1 LAGSSRARRLRE
13 LVSHWRG
20 HGKSPE
26 PMPQHELPEPA
37 KEGYR
42 SCAFAYAAK
51 RRLLLVRIKQVLND
65 AIYNDTYRSV
75 QELATSLKPTSLI
88 IDLSAVKKFDLSYP
102 FLIQVGELKPAMRP
116 MPRYVVAPDPAVYNA
131 NHIIETLRTASKAPI
146 TTVHHIREIYERFG
160 VAESDFAV
168 VEPSEPAERPT

>member
-1 LAGSSRARRLRE
+1 MAESSRARRLRE

-88 IDLSAVKKFDLSYP
+88 IDLSAVKKFDLPAFSQKGHLHHHGAFSCASQRVMCASRFEVSYEVIDCWP
-102 FLIQVGELKPAMRP
+102 LHSPHLP
-116 MPRYVVAPDPAVYNA
+116 PRG
-131 NHIIETLRTASKAPI
+131 S
-146 TTVHHIREIYERFG
+146 
-160 VAESDFAV
+160 
-168 VEPSEPAERPT
+168 